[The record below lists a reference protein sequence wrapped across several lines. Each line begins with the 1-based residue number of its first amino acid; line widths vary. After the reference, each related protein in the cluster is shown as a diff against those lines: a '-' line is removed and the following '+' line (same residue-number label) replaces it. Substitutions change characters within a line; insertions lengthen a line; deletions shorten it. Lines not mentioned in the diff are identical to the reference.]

1 WKVGVS
7 SGYEFKKKGFTLTQF
22 RVERDLNDFRLNFDW
37 TPFGDYERW
46 YFFIGIK
53 SSLLSDLKW
62 EKRNQPVR

>member
-1 WKVGVS
+1 VGVS
-7 SGYEFKKKGFTLTQF
+7 SVYDIKNKGFTLTQF
-22 RVERDLNDFRLNFDW
+22 RIERDLNDFRLNFDW

-62 EKRNQPVR
+62 EKRSQPPRR